1 MKYLIIFGPPGAGKG
16 TQSKLIAERYN
27 YKHISTGQLLRQEIE
42 KETETGKFIRT
53 VIEKGEFVED
63 SLVLDI
69 VKQEIFS
76 GQRDIKGYIFDGF
89 PRNLEQAIAF
99 DNMLESCGKKID
111 AVLSL
116 GIEEN
121 IIIERIQQRAN
132 IEGRLDDA
140 DFDTIKKRI
149 VTYHKVTEPLI
160 TYYKSQKKY
169 FPVNGGLAIEKN
181 FDEICKIID
190 TLQNG

>member
-42 KETETGKFIRT
+42 KETETGKFIRS

-99 DNMLESCGKKID
+99 DNILDSTGKKID

-116 GIEEN
+116 VIEEN
-121 IIIERIQQRAN
+121 IIIERIQHRAN

-140 DFDTIKKRI
+140 DFETIKKRI

-160 TYYKSQKKY
+160 TYYKSQNKY

-181 FDEICKIID
+181 FEEICKIID
-190 TLQNG
+190 TSQNG